1 MGFRQA
7 RKGMF
12 QLSPTLP
19 LEKDFEERKAGITG
33 WFDCSVV
40 NTPEEKSLL
49 SSMRKRTSLI
59 MILIKSREGVMKH
72 VGYVINHLWY
82 RNHQIPES
90 RANDLPY
97 MQATREPG
105 RWCLHRLT

>member
-12 QLSPTLP
+12 QLSPKSGL

-40 NTPEEKSLL
+40 NTYSSESTQL
-49 SSMRKRTSLI
+49 SVRKRTS
-59 MILIKSREGVMKH
+59 VD
-72 VGYVINHLWY
+72 
-82 RNHQIPES
+82 Q
-90 RANDLPY
+90 
-97 MQATREPG
+97 
-105 RWCLHRLT
+105 